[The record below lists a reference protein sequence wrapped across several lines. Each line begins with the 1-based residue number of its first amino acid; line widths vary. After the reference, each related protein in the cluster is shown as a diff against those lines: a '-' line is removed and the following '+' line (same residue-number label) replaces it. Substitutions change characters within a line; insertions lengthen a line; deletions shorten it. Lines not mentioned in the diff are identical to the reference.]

1 MTTPRVRRVRSGSS
15 QGGYLLLTT
24 LAIILF
30 FSVTLI
36 AVLSMT
42 MTAAVTTA
50 KRVER
55 SESLRL
61 GDSALEE
68 VVNDRRLDRINAST
82 PTVAGNPC
90 PGTGTVGTVSNAYD
104 KELRRAS
111 GAVEHVA
118 VSCTPGP
125 SSTTGREFVL
135 RSYVQGE
142 LKGMAA
148 VRLDDQISP
157 GQGLLICDWQLG
169 SNAGAVPATCP

>member
-1 MTTPRVRRVRSGSS
+1 MTTPRSRRGRSGSS

-30 FSVTLI
+30 FSITLI

-90 PGTGTVGTVSNAYD
+90 PGTSTVGTVSNAYD
-104 KELRRAS
+104 KELRRVS

-125 SSTTGREFVL
+125 GSAGGTSSRGGWGGAASPRCTGPGRTT
-135 RSYVQGE
+135 
-142 LKGMAA
+142 
-148 VRLDDQISP
+148 
-157 GQGLLICDWQLG
+157 W
-169 SNAGAVPATCP
+169 AGPWR